1 MQLRR
6 MGSIV
11 PRVECQL
18 QHSITVTWPFA
29 YQMIQRQ
36 RHGAI
41 FAASSRKL
49 RIFAFYGASCTTP
62 RPSTTPTSIRPTRIR
77 NKTKIAARKQCDSN
91 WKKNQRL
98 IANWL
103 LAPGT
108 HRLIWWW
115 NIPLARMPLTLTLN
129 YTNLTCAISLILCM
143 IYERMYN
150 SNMSVV

>member
-1 MQLRR
+1 MQLQR

-91 WKKNQRL
+91 WKKPTIDCQL
-98 IANWL
+98 VT
-103 LAPGT
+103 G
-108 HRLIWWW
+108 
-115 NIPLARMPLTLTLN
+115 ARYASPYLMVKYSSSKN
-129 YTNLTCAISLILCM
+129 AIDLDIEL
-143 IYERMYN
+143 Y
-150 SNMSVV
+150 